1 MMKDWWNSRDKE
13 TAAYSM
19 AAMILVAWLVLIF
32 LKRDEAP
39 TLTNVVMIIIGYIY
53 GSSTGSKRKDDDASK
68 TLQTLALNVAPGGS
82 PAAVI
87 AAATAAAPAAATE
100 AAPPAAAV
108 AAPPAAEAA
117 VEHALAERDH
127 PVT

>member
-1 MMKDWWNSRDKE
+1 MKEWWDSRDKE

-82 PAAVI
+82 PAAVT
-87 AAATAAAPAAATE
+87 AAATAAATE
-100 AAPPAAAV
+100 AAPPAAAI

-117 VEHALAERDH
+117 VKTALAERESPH
-127 PVT
+127 P